1 MNRIKTFLL
10 MVGLMFL
17 FIFVGGAIG
26 GSRGMVIAFVF
37 ACCMNFFAYW
47 FSDKVVLLTY
57 KAQEVREQEF
67 PQLFQIVR
75 NLANNANLPMPR
87 VYIIPTHSLNA
98 FATGRNPQNAAVAV
112 TRGILDVLNEEE
124 LRGVLAHELTHI
136 KNRDILISTIA
147 ATLAGAITMLA
158 YMARFA
164 AFFGGYSNR
173 GRNRDSGG
181 LIGLLAMAILAP
193 IAAML
198 IQMAISR
205 SREYLADS
213 GGGKI
218 SGNPRALA
226 SALKKLDY
234 AAERVPMSS
243 NSTTAHLF
251 IVNPFRK
258 GFLAGLFS
266 THPSTEERV
275 KRLEEMGR
283 G

>member
-1 MNRIKTFLL
+1 MNRLKTFLL

-26 GSRGMVIAFVF
+26 GSQGMIIAFIF

-47 FSDKVVLLTY
+47 FSDKVVLSMY
-57 KAQEVREQEF
+57 KAREVNEQEF
-67 PQLFQIVR
+67 PRLYAIVR
-75 NLANNANLPMPR
+75 NLAGRANLPMPR
-87 VYIIPTHSLNA
+87 VYIIPTQVPNA
-98 FATGRNPQNAAVAV
+98 FATGRNPENAAVAV
-112 TRGILDVLNEEE
+112 TQSLLEVLNEQE
-124 LRGVLAHELTHI
+124 LSGVLAHELAHV

-158 YMARFA
+158 YIARFSA
-164 AFFGGYSNR
+164 LFGGYGGR
-173 GRNRDSGG
+173 GRNRGGGG

-205 SREYLADS
+205 SREYLADR
-213 GGGKI
+213 GGGEI
-218 SGNPRALA
+218 SGNPLALA
-226 SALKKLDY
+226 GALKKLEY
-234 AAERVPMSS
+234 AAQRNPGSS
-243 NSTTAHLF
+243 NSTTAHMF

-258 GFLAGLFS
+258 GFLTGLFS

-275 KRLEEMGR
+275 KRLEAMAG
-283 G
+283 